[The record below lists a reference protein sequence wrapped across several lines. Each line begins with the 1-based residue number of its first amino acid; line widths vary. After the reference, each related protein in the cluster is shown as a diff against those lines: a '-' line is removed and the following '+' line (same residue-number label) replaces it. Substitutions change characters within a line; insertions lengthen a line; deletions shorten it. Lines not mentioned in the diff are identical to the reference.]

1 MIRKVLARIN
11 EFDDVSQF
19 DSLEGFSREGKWQL
33 RYMAEKVASVTAF
46 EYSEGF
52 REGLEQ
58 TLAEAGARHRVV
70 ICDSFEEIKKP
81 EYHGAF
87 DLVSM
92 EGPVTCHGH
101 RVEHHDL
108 FPAVFQVLKSRAWL
122 LPELFT
128 DVDHYRA
135 RQNRGPTEKWVKDAR
150 RKFFNLTDD
159 MDGTVVP
166 VGFAIAK
173 YRQMAEDAGFKVLRH
188 FSMPRNWAHGDMW
201 YIAMAL
207 EKA

>member
-1 MIRKVLARIN
+1 LIRKVMARIS

-19 DSLEGFSREGKWQL
+19 DALEVFAREGKWQL
-33 RYMAEKVASVTAF
+33 RYMAERVASITAW

-58 TLAEAGARHRVV
+58 TLAEAGARHRVA

-81 EYHGAF
+81 EYRDAF

-92 EGPVTCHGH
+92 EGPITCHGH

-108 FPAVFQVLKSRAWL
+108 FPAVFRVLKDRAWL
-122 LPELFT
+122 LPEIFT
-128 DVDHYRA
+128 DVDHYRQ
-135 RQNRGPTEKWVKDAR
+135 RQNRAMVERRVKDAR
-150 RKFFNLTDD
+150 RKFYELPGD

-166 VGFAIAK
+166 VGHAVAK
-173 YRQMAEDAGFKVLRH
+173 YRKLAEDAGFKVLRH
-188 FSMPRNWAHGDMW
+188 FSMPRNWDHGDMW
-201 YIAMAL
+201 YVAMAL
-207 EKA
+207 ERA